1 MTVNEKEH
9 LMGATCGA
17 RIRRRRQE
25 LGMTQLDLAERTRL
39 SEAAVRSYEL
49 GTRNPKD
56 AHREAIAEAIGVSA
70 DYLRE
75 HDGYRESEIV
85 HFLMEM
91 EDAGFLRP
99 ILIDGTAY
107 VMPVQ
112 TNLEDGIQEWA
123 EKERDWRFKKIGEE
137 EYLRWKASYDPA
149 GAQRRI
155 ASGGAN
161 SHFDWDKAK
170 MGPERMEE
178 ELAKLPSKN
187 DREAIR
193 SALENHNEKK
203 HSCKDGRDDL

>member
-1 MTVNEKEH
+1 
-9 LMGATCGA
+9 MGATCGA

-25 LGMTQLDLAERTRL
+25 LGMTQLDLAERTGL

-56 AHREAIAEAIGVSA
+56 AHREAIAEALGVSA
-70 DYLRE
+70 NYLRE

-91 EDAGFLRP
+91 EEAGFLRP
-99 ILIDGTAY
+99 VLIDGTAY

-112 TNLEDGIQEWA
+112 ANLEDGIQEWA
-123 EKERDWRFKKIGEE
+123 EKERNLRFEKISKE

-155 ASGGAN
+155 TSGGRQQPFRLGQ
-161 SHFDWDKAK
+161 SED
-170 MGPERMEE
+170 GPRT
-178 ELAKLPSKN
+178 
-187 DREAIR
+187 
-193 SALENHNEKK
+193 
-203 HSCKDGRDDL
+203 DGRGASEAAERERQRSDSLNS

>member
-1 MTVNEKEH
+1 MTVNEKE
-9 LMGATCGA
+9 LPMGATCGA

-25 LGMTQLDLAERTRL
+25 LGMTQLDLAERTGL

-56 AHREAIAEAIGVSA
+56 AHREAIAEALGVSA
-70 DYLRE
+70 NYLRE
-75 HDGYRESEIV
+75 NDGYHESEIV

-99 ILIDGTAY
+99 VLIDGTAY

-123 EKERDWRFKKIGEE
+123 EKERDWRFEKIGEE

-170 MGPERMEE
+170 MGPKRMEE
-178 ELAKLPSKN
+178 ELAKLPSEN

>member
-1 MTVNEKEH
+1 MK
-9 LMGATCGA
+9 ATCGA
-17 RIRRRRQE
+17 RIRRKRQE
-25 LGMTQLDLAERTRL
+25 LGMTQLDLAERTGL

-56 AHREAIAEAIGVSA
+56 AHREAITEALGVSA

-91 EDAGFLRP
+91 EDARFLRP
-99 ILIDGTAY
+99 VLIDGTAY

-112 TNLEDGIQEWA
+112 ANLEDAIQEWA
-123 EKERDWRFKKIGEE
+123 EKERDWRFEKIGKE
-137 EYLRWKASYDPA
+137 EYLRWKASYNPA

-155 ASGGAN
+155 ASGDAN
-161 SHFDWDKAK
+161 SHFDWGKTK
-170 MGPERMEE
+170 MGPEQMEE
-178 ELAKLPSKN
+178 ELAKLPSES
-187 DREAIR
+187 DGEAIR

>member
-1 MTVNEKEH
+1 MTVNEKER
-9 LMGATCGA
+9 LMGATCGV

-25 LGMTQLDLAERTRL
+25 LGMTQLELAERTGL
-39 SEAAVRSYEL
+39 FEAAVRSYEL

-56 AHREAIAEAIGVSA
+56 AHREAIAEALGVSA

-99 ILIDGTAY
+99 VLIDGTAY

-112 TNLEDGIQEWA
+112 ANLEDGIQEWA
-123 EKERDWRFKKIGEE
+123 EKERDWRFEKIGEE
-137 EYLRWKASYDPA
+137 EYLRRKASYDPT

-155 ASGGAN
+155 ASEGAN

-178 ELAKLPSKN
+178 ELAKLPSEN
-187 DREAIR
+187 DRQTIR
-193 SALENHNEKK
+193 SVLESRECNEK
-203 HSCKDGRDDL
+203 

>member
-1 MTVNEKEH
+1 M
-9 LMGATCGA
+9 
-17 RIRRRRQE
+17 
-25 LGMTQLDLAERTRL
+25 
-39 SEAAVRSYEL
+39 
-49 GTRNPKD
+49 
-56 AHREAIAEAIGVSA
+56 SA
-70 DYLRE
+70 GYLRE

-99 ILIDGTAY
+99 VLIDGTAY

-112 TNLEDGIQEWA
+112 ANLEDGIQEWA
-123 EKERDWRFKKIGEE
+123 EKERDWRFEKIGEE
-137 EYLRWKASYDPA
+137 EYLCWKASYDPA

-178 ELAKLPSKN
+178 ELAKLPSGS

-193 SALENHNEKK
+193 SALESRSDSEKE
-203 HSCKDGRDDL
+203 